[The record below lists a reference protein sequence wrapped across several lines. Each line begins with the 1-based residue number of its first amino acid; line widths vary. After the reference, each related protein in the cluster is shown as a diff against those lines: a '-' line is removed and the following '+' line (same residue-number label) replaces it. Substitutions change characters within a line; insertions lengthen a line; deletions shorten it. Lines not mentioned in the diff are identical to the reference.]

1 MRCSCV
7 RGGVRG
13 WLPCPLPKT
22 FPVISNAAVMPAAT
36 PNSEQRMNTPPLLSN
51 RKLLL
56 LAGDRLGRALARA
69 RIGVGALAAHRQTAA
84 MTQAAIAAEV
94 HQTLDVDA
102 GLAAKI
108 AFDEIVAVDHFADLQ
123 DFLVAQLA
131 DATIRR
137 DLDLLDDLGRVLL
150 ADAMDVL
157 ERDQNALVGRD
168 IHAGNTGHGLLSCRR
183 SPMDRAMFLLTRAG
197 VRKREHDA
205 RPSIASGPGIVKNYP
220 TWMRGLLRDSNGFR
234 QPILTFSSPF
244 RDFFGGF

>member
-1 MRCSCV
+1 MEI
-7 RGGVRG
+7 
-13 WLPCPLPKT
+13 
-22 FPVISNAAVMPAAT
+22 FAT
-36 PNSEQRMNTPPLLSN
+36 PYSLFAQ
-51 RKLLL
+51 LLL

-69 RIGVGALAAHRQTAA
+69 RIGVGALTTHRQAAA

-94 HQTLDVDA
+94 HQTLDVDT

-108 AFDEIVAVDHFADLQ
+108 ALDEIVTVDHFADLQ

-131 DATIRR
+131 DATILR
-137 DLDLLDDLGRVLL
+137 DLHLLDDLGRVLL

-197 VRKREHDA
+197 VRKRE
-205 RPSIASGPGIVKNYP
+205 
-220 TWMRGLLRDSNGFR
+220 
-234 QPILTFSSPF
+234 
-244 RDFFGGF
+244 